1 MGAKPS
7 SLGELRKSEWSEK
20 KFAARTVKDE
30 LRENLLRKLRA
41 GDELFPGIRGYDDTV
56 IPQIIN
62 AILSRHHFILLGL
75 RGQAKTRI
83 LRDLVNFLDPEIPV
97 VEGCE
102 INDNPYRPICRACR
116 DRAKSEGDAL
126 PVAWLSRE
134 RRYVEK
140 LATPDVTIA
149 DIIGDV
155 DPIRAAKGGRDLS
168 DELTIHYGLL
178 PRANRGLFAI
188 NELPDLA
195 GKIQVGLFN
204 IMQEGDVQVKG
215 YPVRLPLDVLLVF
228 TANPEDYTA
237 RGKIITPLKDRIG
250 SEIRTHYPAT
260 LEEGIA
266 ITSQESWTR
275 RDGHAI
281 EIPAYIREVVEEIVF
296 QAREDKRVDRRSG
309 VSQRL
314 PISCLENVVSS
325 AEHRAVRNGEKTAVA
340 RVADIYSAIPSMT
353 GKFEL
358 EYEGE
363 LRGAENIARELI
375 RSAMGKTFTK
385 YFSDANLQS
394 VVQWFE
400 AGGELKFA
408 AAGKT
413 AEHLAELRKV
423 EGLFDHAA
431 ALGVSA
437 KDDAGIHVAAA
448 EFVLEGLW
456 AHKRIS
462 RSEERGF
469 FAEPRKVPEPREGQ
483 SRMPR
488 RQFN

>member
-1 MGAKPS
+1 MSAKPVL
-7 SLGELRKSEWSEK
+7 LGELRKSQWNEA
-20 KFAARTVKDE
+20 KFTARTVKDE
-30 LRENLLRKLRA
+30 LRENLLHKLRA
-41 GDELFPGIRGYDDTV
+41 GEELFPGIRGYDDTV

-83 LRDLVNFLDPEIPV
+83 LRDLVNFLDAEIPV
-97 VEGCE
+97 VDGCE
-102 INDNPYRPICRACR
+102 INDNPYHPICRACR
-116 DRAKSEGDAL
+116 DRAKSEGEAL
-126 PVAWLSRE
+126 PITWLARD

-155 DPIRAAKGGRDLS
+155 DPIRAARGGRDLS

-266 ITSQESWTR
+266 ITSQESWTS
-275 RDGHAI
+275 RDDHGI
-281 EIPAYIREVVEEIVF
+281 EIPSYIREVVEEIAF
-296 QAREDKRVDRRSG
+296 QAREDKRIDRRSG

-325 AEHRAVRNGEKTAVA
+325 AEQRAVRNGDKNAVA

-375 RSAMGKTFTK
+375 RSAVGKTFTR

-394 VVQWFE
+394 IVQWFE
-400 AGGELKFA
+400 GGGELKFA
-408 AAGKT
+408 ASGKT
-413 AEHLAELRKV
+413 NEHLAELKKV
-423 EGLFDHAA
+423 EGLFDHTA

-437 KDDAGIHVAAA
+437 KDEAGIHVAAA

-469 FAEPRKVPEPREGQ
+469 YAEPRKIPEPRDVQ